1 MLIYR
6 VEWPERWIE
15 EFGGGA
21 HKGRKNVMFVQTCV
35 SIFVKTRIIYLIY
48 NDEWREVLFFLV
60 YVIRHLIFVLQW
72 KADTRNI
79 FYNNLQRKFDTK

>member
-1 MLIYR
+1 MNNARFIVLFFEFPLDNMLIYR

-48 NDEWREVLFFLV
+48 NDE
-60 YVIRHLIFVLQW
+60 
-72 KADTRNI
+72 
-79 FYNNLQRKFDTK
+79 